1 MKQKKYIICS
11 IIVFFIA
18 YYLGVNNYNIPY
30 IKNLFF
36 SAKTSQ
42 NNNFNTAFDLLKT
55 EYDGSLNDSQL
66 MEGAIYGLAEST
78 NDPYT
83 QYLSA
88 AQNQGLQDD
97 LDGNLSGIGIEVIV
111 KDKAI
116 VVQSSLQDSP
126 ASKNDI
132 RSGDIIVS
140 INKKS
145 TENMSLDEV
154 IKSIRGQAGSS
165 VDIGLFRDKQLIEKN
180 ITRASIHVPSVRPEV
195 IDNVLVLKISRFS
208 KDTTVLAQAAISNNP
223 NVTGIVMDVRGNP
236 GGYLESAVS
245 LSELVLPEGS
255 IVVQEKKKDKILK
268 VYKTQKSPITTKPLV
283 ILQNNSSASASEIL
297 AGAIQDNKRGKIVG
311 ENSFGKGSVQ
321 KIIPL
326 TNNASMKITT
336 AHWYTPN
343 DKNIGKKGISAD
355 INIKDDNYSDD
366 NDIELK
372 KAIETI
378 K

>member
-195 IDNVLVLKISRFS
+195 INNILVLKISRFS

-223 NVTGIVMDVRGNP
+223 NVAGIVMDVRGNP